1 MIKAA
6 VNLARAYFNVV
17 AAGNTAVME
26 GKGIPL
32 NDTKPWKPSIEGIK
46 IEHRRQKD
54 GPRKKLQQD
63 QSN

>member
-1 MIKAA
+1 
-6 VNLARAYFNVV
+6 
-17 AAGNTAVME
+17 ME

>member
-32 NDTKPWKPSIEGIK
+32 NDTKP
-46 IEHRRQKD
+46 
-54 GPRKKLQQD
+54 
-63 QSN
+63 